1 MRDDLQQ
8 MRDKSVELELKMDR
22 VSLVDC
28 TGICGKQD
36 GMTWVVLLAMYLKP
50 CALA

>member
-22 VSLVDC
+22 VRPAAPAAEAAAEAVGLP
-28 TGICGKQD
+28 QQ
-36 GMTWVVLLAMYLKP
+36 LAGAAWL
-50 CALA
+50 

>member
-22 VSLVDC
+22 VSRH
-28 TGICGKQD
+28 TSA
-36 GMTWVVLLAMYLKP
+36 VLLL
-50 CALA
+50 